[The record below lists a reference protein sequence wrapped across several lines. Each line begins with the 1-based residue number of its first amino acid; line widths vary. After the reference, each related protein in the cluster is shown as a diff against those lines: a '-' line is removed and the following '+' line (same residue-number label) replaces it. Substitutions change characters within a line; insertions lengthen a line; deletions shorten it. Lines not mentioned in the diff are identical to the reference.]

1 MHANCQASKPT
12 KATSLHYHPIK
23 FAYNWIPLL
32 HDNGQV
38 PNNLTSNKS
47 HFSTLYSQNEIYEC
61 STVTYPHTH
70 TCPHTH
76 THTSTHTH
84 PHTHTHTH
92 TLHTHTHTLHTH
104 THTTHTH
111 THIAYTVHYTHWV
124 QGWAETESCS
134 SWSYKARSR
143 EGCQEN
149 GAAQRTSSEAIIIQ
163 TVCLGLRFRLYL
175 YF

>member
-1 MHANCQASKPT
+1 MIHVRPIKFTYNWMHANCQASKPT
-12 KATSLHYHPIK
+12 KATSLHYCPIK

-76 THTSTHTH
+76 TYVH
-84 PHTHTHTH
+84 PHTPTHT
-92 TLHTHTHTLHTH
+92 HTH

-111 THIAYTVHYTHWV
+111 THTHYTHTHTHTYSIYSTLHTL
-124 QGWAETESCS
+124 GTGL
-134 SWSYKARSR
+134 SR
-143 EGCQEN
+143 DWKLLE
-149 GAAQRTSSEAIIIQ
+149 
-163 TVCLGLRFRLYL
+163 LKL
-175 YF
+175 